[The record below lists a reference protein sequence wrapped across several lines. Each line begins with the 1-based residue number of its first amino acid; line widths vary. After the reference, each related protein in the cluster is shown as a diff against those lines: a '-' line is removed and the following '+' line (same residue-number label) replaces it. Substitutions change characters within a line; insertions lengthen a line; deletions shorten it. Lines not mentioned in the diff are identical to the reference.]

1 MGIFLRIYWELQTS
15 GYRLTH
21 AIKTDMEAHAMKFE
35 HTLQTHHQ
43 LHFGDAR
50 KMTAVGDI
58 SIDLVVTS
66 PPYPMIQMWD
76 ALFAR
81 LDSAVAKAL
90 RQNYGMVAFE
100 RMHALLDPVWAEVH
114 RVLKPGGIA
123 CINIGDAV
131 RKIGDDFMLYPNHAR
146 ILSRMLAIGFQPL
159 PLILWRKPT
168 NAPNKF
174 MGSGMLPPGAYVTL
188 EHEHILV
195 LRKGAK
201 REFSTAEDKQRRR
214 ESAFFWEER
223 NTWFSDV
230 WMGLIGTTQ
239 RLADNGIRKRSA
251 AFPFELPYR
260 LINMFSI
267 KGDLVLDPFL
277 GIGTTL
283 LAAMAT
289 GRNGIGIELETD
301 FRETV
306 AGSLS
311 SVTSIAQRRLSE
323 RLTNHL
329 KFVEQRT
336 AADRPIKHRN
346 RLYGFPVMTRQEI
359 ELVFHRPTN
368 VSQTAE
374 DAFRIDYDILPMADG
389 QGPPPSL
396 PINCMSTEQP
406 RTRPTQG
413 MLFE

>member
-1 MGIFLRIYWELQTS
+1 MTLEDTMQT
-15 GYRLTH
+15 R
-21 AIKTDMEAHAMKFE
+21 
-35 HTLQTHHQ
+35 HQ

-50 KMTAVGDI
+50 KMKAIGD
-58 SIDLVVTS
+58 SSVDLVVTS

-81 LDSAVAKAL
+81 LDPAVAKAL
-90 RQNYGMVAFE
+90 KQNRGMVAFE
-100 RMHALLDPVWAEVH
+100 RMHAALDPVWAEMD
-114 RVLKPGGIA
+114 RVLKPGAIA

-131 RKIGDDFMLYPNHAR
+131 RKIGADFMLYPNHAR

-195 LRKGAK
+195 LRKGSK
-201 REFSTAEDKQRRR
+201 RDFSKAEDKQRRR

-239 RLADNGIRKRSA
+239 RLTDNDIRKRSA

-260 LINMFSI
+260 LINMFSV

-277 GIGTTL
+277 GLGTTL

-311 SVTSIAQRRLSE
+311 AVTSIAHRRLSG
-323 RLTNHL
+323 RLSNHL
-329 KFVEQRT
+329 EFVQQRI
-336 AADRPIKHRN
+336 AAGRTLKHRN
-346 RLYGFPVMTRQEI
+346 RPYGFAVMTAQEV
-359 ELVFHRPTN
+359 ELVFHRPKT
-368 VSQTAE
+368 VSQIAE
-374 DAFRIDYDILPMADG
+374 DAFLVDYDIFHLEDCRRL
-389 QGPPPSL
+389 PPPL
-396 PINCMSTEQP
+396 TE
-406 RTRPTQG
+406 RRPTTKQ
-413 MLFE
+413 M

>member
-1 MGIFLRIYWELQTS
+1 MR
-15 GYRLTH
+15 
-21 AIKTDMEAHAMKFE
+21 TD
-35 HTLQTHHQ
+35 HTLQTRHQ
-43 LHFGDAR
+43 LHLGDAR
-50 KMTAVGDI
+50 KMTAIGDN
-58 SIDLVVTS
+58 SVDLVVTS

-76 ALFAR
+76 ELFAR
-81 LDSAVAKAL
+81 LAPAVANAL
-90 RQNYGMVAFE
+90 SQNRGMVAFE
-100 RMHALLDPVWAEVH
+100 RMHAALDPVWAEVH

-131 RKIGDDFMLYPNHAR
+131 RKIGADFMLYPNHAR
-146 ILSRMLAIGFQPL
+146 ILSRMLTIGFQPL

-201 REFSTAEDKQRRR
+201 RDFSAAEDKQRRR

-230 WMGLIGTTQ
+230 WMGLIGATQ

-260 LINMFSI
+260 LINMFSV

-283 LAAMAT
+283 FAAMAA
-289 GRNGIGIELETD
+289 GRNGIGFELETD

-306 AGSLS
+306 TGSLS
-311 SVTSIAQRRLSE
+311 SVTPVAQRRLTE
-323 RLTNHL
+323 RLANHL
-329 KFVEQRT
+329 DFVEQRT
-336 AADRPIKHRN
+336 AAGRPIKHCN
-346 RLYGFPVMTRQEI
+346 RPYGFPVMTRQEV
-359 ELVFHRPTN
+359 ELVFHRPTT
-368 VSQTAE
+368 VSQTEE
-374 DAFRIDYDILPMADG
+374 DVFLIDYEILQLTDG
-389 QGPPPSL
+389 QVPPPS
-396 PINCMSTEQP
+396 PPKNCKSSEQS
-406 RTRPTQG
+406 RNLPTQG
-413 MLFE
+413 MLFD

>member
-1 MGIFLRIYWELQTS
+1 
-15 GYRLTH
+15 
-21 AIKTDMEAHAMKFE
+21 MKFE
-35 HTLQTHHQ
+35 HTMQTRHQ

-50 KMTAVGDI
+50 KMKAIGDN
-58 SIDLVVTS
+58 SVDLVVTS

-76 ALFAR
+76 TLFAR
-81 LDSAVAKAL
+81 LDPAVAKAL
-90 RQNYGMVAFE
+90 TQNHGMMAFE
-100 RMHALLDPVWAEVH
+100 RMHAALDPVWAEVH
-114 RVLKPGGIA
+114 RVLKPGAIA

-146 ILSRMLAIGFQPL
+146 ILSRMLTIGFQPL

-195 LRKGAK
+195 LRKGSK
-201 REFSTAEDKQRRR
+201 RDFSETEDKRRRR

-230 WMGLIGTTQ
+230 WMGLIGATQ
-239 RLADNGIRKRSA
+239 RLADSDIRKRSA

-260 LINMFSI
+260 LINMFSV

-277 GIGTTL
+277 GLGTTL

-289 GRNGIGIELETD
+289 GRNGIGIELEPD

-311 SVTSIAQRRLSE
+311 AVTSIAYRRLSD
-323 RLTNHL
+323 RLADHL
-329 KFVEQRT
+329 EFVQQRT
-336 AADRPIKHRN
+336 AAGRTIKHRN
-346 RLYGFPVMTRQEI
+346 RPYGFPVMTAQEV
-359 ELVFHRPTN
+359 ELVFHRPKT
-368 VSQTAE
+368 VSQIAE
-374 DAFRIDYDILPMADG
+374 DTFLVDCDIFQLEDCRR
-389 QGPPPSL
+389 PPPPLTKNRLS
-396 PINCMSTEQP
+396 STQP
-406 RTRPTQG
+406 RTRPSQG
-413 MLFE
+413 LLFE

>member
-1 MGIFLRIYWELQTS
+1 MQT
-15 GYRLTH
+15 R
-21 AIKTDMEAHAMKFE
+21 
-35 HTLQTHHQ
+35 HQ

-50 KMTAVGDI
+50 KMKAVGDN
-58 SIDLVVTS
+58 SVDLIVTS

-76 ALFAR
+76 ALFTR
-81 LDSAVAKAL
+81 LDPTVAKTL
-90 RQNYGMVAFE
+90 RQHRGMVAFE
-100 RMHALLDPVWAEVH
+100 RMHAALDPVWAEVH
-114 RVLKPGGIA
+114 RVLIPGGIA

-201 REFSTAEDKQRRR
+201 RDFSAAEDKQRRR

-230 WMGLIGTTQ
+230 WMGLIGATQ

-260 LINMFSI
+260 LINMFSV

-283 LAAMAT
+283 FAAMAA
-289 GRNGIGIELETD
+289 GRNGIGFELETD

-311 SVTSIAQRRLSE
+311 SVTSLAQRRLSE
-323 RLTNHL
+323 RLANHL
-329 KFVEQRT
+329 EFVEQRT
-336 AADRPIKHRN
+336 AAGRPIKHRN
-346 RLYGFPVMTRQEI
+346 RPYGFPVMTRQEV
-359 ELVFHRPTN
+359 ELVFHRPTI

-374 DAFRIDYDILPMADG
+374 DAFLIDYDILQLADG

-396 PINCMSTEQP
+396 PENCKSSERP
-406 RTRPTQG
+406 RTCPTQG
-413 MLFE
+413 LLFE

>member
-1 MGIFLRIYWELQTS
+1 
-15 GYRLTH
+15 
-21 AIKTDMEAHAMKFE
+21 MKIE

-50 KMTAVGDI
+50 KMTAIDDN

-76 ALFAR
+76 TLFTC
-81 LDSAVAKAL
+81 LDPSVGKAL
-90 RQNYGMVAFE
+90 RQNRGMVAFE
-100 RMHALLDPVWAEVH
+100 RMHAALDPVWTEVQ

-131 RKIGDDFMLYPNHAR
+131 RTIGDDFMLYPNHAR
-146 ILSRMLAIGFQPL
+146 ILSRLLAIGFQPL

-195 LRKGAK
+195 LRKGSK
-201 REFSTAEDKQRRR
+201 RGFSATEDIQRRR

-230 WMGLIGTTQ
+230 WMGLIGTNQ
-239 RLADNGIRKRSA
+239 RLAENEIRKRSA

-260 LINMFSI
+260 LINMFSV

-283 LAAMAT
+283 LAATAA
-289 GRNGIGIELETD
+289 GRNSIGFELEAE
-301 FRETV
+301 FRTTIAE
-306 AGSLS
+306 SLS
-311 SVTSIAQRRLSE
+311 AVRPIAHRRLAD
-323 RLTNHL
+323 RIANHL
-329 KFVEQRT
+329 AFVQQRT
-336 AADRPIKHRN
+336 ADGRAIKHRN
-346 RLYGFPVMTRQEI
+346 RPYGFPVMTLQEV
-359 ELVFHRPTN
+359 ELIFHRPTS

-374 DAFRIDYDILPMADG
+374 NAFTVDYDIFSIDDCRRP
-389 QGPPPSL
+389 PPVTENSPPSL
-396 PINCMSTEQP
+396 RPQ
-406 RTRPTQG
+406 TRPHQG
-413 MLFE
+413 LLFE

>member
-1 MGIFLRIYWELQTS
+1 M
-15 GYRLTH
+15 
-21 AIKTDMEAHAMKFE
+21 
-35 HTLQTHHQ
+35 
-43 LHFGDAR
+43 
-50 KMTAVGDI
+50 
-58 SIDLVVTS
+58 
-66 PPYPMIQMWD
+66 P
-76 ALFAR
+76 
-81 LDSAVAKAL
+81 
-90 RQNYGMVAFE
+90 AFE
-100 RMHALLDPVWAEVH
+100 RMHAALDPVWAEVH
-114 RVLKPGGIA
+114 RVLIPGGIA

-159 PLILWRKPT
+159 PFILWRKPT

-188 EHEHILV
+188 EHEYILV

-201 REFSTAEDKQRRR
+201 RDFSTAEDKQRRR

-230 WMGLIGTTQ
+230 WMGLIGATQ

-260 LINMFSI
+260 LINMFSV

-283 LAAMAT
+283 FAAMAA
-289 GRNGIGIELETD
+289 GRNGIGFELETD

-311 SVTSIAQRRLSE
+311 TVASIAQRRLTE
-323 RLTNHL
+323 RLANHL
-329 KFVEQRT
+329 EFVEQRT
-336 AADRPIKHRN
+336 AAGRPIKHRN
-346 RLYGFPVMTRQEI
+346 RPYGFPVMTRQEV
-359 ELVFHRPTN
+359 ELVFHRPTI
-368 VSQTAE
+368 VSQTEE
-374 DAFRIDYDILPMADG
+374 DAFRIDYDILQLAGG
-389 QGPPPSL
+389 QRPPP
-396 PINCMSTEQP
+396 PQPENCISSERP
-406 RTRPTQG
+406 RTHPTQG
-413 MLFE
+413 LLFE

>member
-1 MGIFLRIYWELQTS
+1 
-15 GYRLTH
+15 
-21 AIKTDMEAHAMKFE
+21 MKFE
-35 HTLQTHHQ
+35 HTMQTHHQ

-50 KMTAVGDI
+50 KMKAIGDN
-58 SIDLVVTS
+58 SVDLVVTS

-76 ALFAR
+76 TLFAR
-81 LDSAVAKAL
+81 LDPAVAKAL
-90 RQNYGMVAFE
+90 TQNHGMMAFE
-100 RMHALLDPVWAEVH
+100 RMHAALDPVWAEVH
-114 RVLKPGGIA
+114 RVLKPGAIA

-146 ILSRMLAIGFQPL
+146 ILSRMLTTGFQPL

-195 LRKGAK
+195 LRKGSK
-201 REFSTAEDKQRRR
+201 RDFLEAEDKQRRR

-230 WMGLIGTTQ
+230 WMGLIGANQ
-239 RLADNGIRKRSA
+239 RLADNDIRKRSA

-260 LINMFSI
+260 LINMFSV

-277 GIGTTL
+277 GLGTTL

-306 AGSLS
+306 AESLS
-311 SVTSIAQRRLSE
+311 TVTSIAYRRLSD
-323 RLTNHL
+323 RLANHL
-329 KFVEQRT
+329 EFVQQRT
-336 AADRPIKHRN
+336 AAGRTIKHRN
-346 RLYGFPVMTRQEI
+346 RPYGFPVMTSQEV
-359 ELVFHRPTN
+359 ELVFHRPKT
-368 VSQTAE
+368 VSQIAE
-374 DAFRIDYDILPMADG
+374 DAFLVDYDIFRLEDCRR
-389 QGPPPSL
+389 PPPPLTKNRPS
-396 PINCMSTEQP
+396 STQP
-406 RTRPTQG
+406 QTRPSQG
-413 MLFE
+413 LLFE

>member
-1 MGIFLRIYWELQTS
+1 
-15 GYRLTH
+15 
-21 AIKTDMEAHAMKFE
+21 MKFE
-35 HTLQTHHQ
+35 HTMQAHHQ

-50 KMTAVGDI
+50 KMKAIGDN
-58 SIDLVVTS
+58 SVDLVVTS

-76 ALFAR
+76 TLFAR
-81 LDSAVAKAL
+81 LDPAVAKAL
-90 RQNYGMVAFE
+90 TQNHGMMAFE
-100 RMHALLDPVWAEVH
+100 RMHATLDPVWAEVH
-114 RVLKPGGIA
+114 RVLKPGAIA

-146 ILSRMLAIGFQPL
+146 ILSRMLTTGFQPL

-195 LRKGAK
+195 LRKGSK
-201 REFSTAEDKQRRR
+201 RDFLETEDKQRRR

-230 WMGLIGTTQ
+230 WMGLIGANQ
-239 RLADNGIRKRSA
+239 RLADKDIRKRSA

-277 GIGTTL
+277 GLGTTL

-306 AGSLS
+306 AESLS
-311 SVTSIAQRRLSE
+311 TVTSIAYRRLSD
-323 RLTNHL
+323 RLANHL
-329 KFVEQRT
+329 EFVQQRT
-336 AADRPIKHRN
+336 AAGRTIKHRN
-346 RLYGFPVMTRQEI
+346 RPYGFPVMTSQEV
-359 ELVFHRPTN
+359 ELVFHRPKT
-368 VSQTAE
+368 VSQIAE
-374 DAFRIDYDILPMADG
+374 DEFLVDYDIFQLEDCRR
-389 QGPPPSL
+389 PPPPL
-396 PINCMSTEQP
+396 PKNRPSSTQP
-406 RTRPTQG
+406 RTRPSQG
-413 MLFE
+413 LLFE

>member
-1 MGIFLRIYWELQTS
+1 MQT
-15 GYRLTH
+15 R
-21 AIKTDMEAHAMKFE
+21 
-35 HTLQTHHQ
+35 HQ

-50 KMTAVGDI
+50 KMKAVGDN
-58 SIDLVVTS
+58 SVDLIVTS

-76 ALFAR
+76 TLFAR
-81 LDSAVAKAL
+81 LDPTVAKAL
-90 RQNYGMVAFE
+90 RQHRGMVAFE
-100 RMHALLDPVWAEVH
+100 RMHAALDPVWAEVH
-114 RVLKPGGIA
+114 RVLIPGGIA

-201 REFSTAEDKQRRR
+201 RDFSAAEDKQRRR

-230 WMGLIGTTQ
+230 WMGLIGATQ

-260 LINMFSI
+260 LINMFSV

-283 LAAMAT
+283 FAAMAA
-289 GRNGIGIELETD
+289 GRNGIGFELETD

-311 SVTSIAQRRLSE
+311 TVTTIAQRRLSE
-323 RLTNHL
+323 RLANHL
-329 KFVEQRT
+329 EFVEQRT
-336 AADRPIKHRN
+336 AAGRPIKHRN
-346 RLYGFPVMTRQEI
+346 RPYGFPVMTRQEV
-359 ELVFHRPTN
+359 ELVFHRPTI

-374 DAFRIDYDILPMADG
+374 DAFLIDYDILQLADG

-396 PINCMSTEQP
+396 PENCKSSERP
-406 RTRPTQG
+406 RTCPTQG
-413 MLFE
+413 LLFE

>member
-1 MGIFLRIYWELQTS
+1 
-15 GYRLTH
+15 
-21 AIKTDMEAHAMKFE
+21 MKFE
-35 HTLQTHHQ
+35 HTMQTSHQ

-50 KMTAVGDI
+50 KMKAIGDN
-58 SIDLVVTS
+58 SVDLVVTS

-76 ALFAR
+76 TLFAR
-81 LDSAVAKAL
+81 LDPAVAKAL
-90 RQNYGMVAFE
+90 TQNHGMMAFE
-100 RMHALLDPVWAEVH
+100 RMHAALDPVWAEVH
-114 RVLKPGGIA
+114 RVLKPGAIA

-146 ILSRMLAIGFQPL
+146 ILSRMLTIGFQPL

-195 LRKGAK
+195 LRKGSK
-201 REFSTAEDKQRRR
+201 RDFSETEDKQRRR

-230 WMGLIGTTQ
+230 WMGLIGATQ
-239 RLADNGIRKRSA
+239 RLADNDIRKRSA

-260 LINMFSI
+260 LINMFSV

-277 GIGTTL
+277 GLGTTL

-289 GRNGIGIELETD
+289 GRNGIGIELEPD

-311 SVTSIAQRRLSE
+311 AVTSIAYRRLSD
-323 RLTNHL
+323 RLADHL
-329 KFVEQRT
+329 EFVQQRT
-336 AADRPIKHRN
+336 AAGRTIKHRN
-346 RLYGFPVMTRQEI
+346 RPYGFPVMTAQEV
-359 ELVFHRPTN
+359 ELVFHRPKT
-368 VSQTAE
+368 VSQIAE
-374 DAFRIDYDILPMADG
+374 DTFLVDCDIFQLEDCRR
-389 QGPPPSL
+389 PPPPLTKNRLS
-396 PINCMSTEQP
+396 STQP
-406 RTRPTQG
+406 RTRPSQG
-413 MLFE
+413 LLFE

>member
-1 MGIFLRIYWELQTS
+1 MELKQILK
-15 GYRLTH
+15 RQ
-21 AIKTDMEAHAMKFE
+21 AMIIE

-50 KMTAVGDI
+50 KMKALGDN
-58 SIDLVVTS
+58 SVDLVVTS

-76 ALFAR
+76 TLFAR
-81 LDSAVAKAL
+81 LDPAVAKAL
-90 RQNYGMVAFE
+90 TQNHGMVAFE
-100 RMHALLDPVWAEVH
+100 RMHAALDPVWAEVH
-114 RVLKPGGIA
+114 RVLKPGGIT

-131 RKIGDDFMLYPNHAR
+131 RKIGADFMLYPNHAR
-146 ILSRMLAIGFQPL
+146 ILSRMLTIGFQPL

-195 LRKGAK
+195 LRKGSK
-201 REFSTAEDKQRRR
+201 RDFSEAEDKQRRR

-230 WMGLIGTTQ
+230 WMGLIGATQ
-239 RLADNGIRKRSA
+239 RLADNDIRKRSA

-260 LINMFSI
+260 LINMFSV

-283 LAAMAT
+283 FAAMAT

-306 AGSLS
+306 TGSLS
-311 SVTSIAQRRLSE
+311 AVTSIAHRRLSD
-323 RLTNHL
+323 RLANHQE
-329 KFVEQRT
+329 FVQQRT
-336 AADRPIKHRN
+336 AAGRTIKHRN
-346 RLYGFPVMTRQEI
+346 RPYGFPVMTAQEVD
-359 ELVFHRPTN
+359 LVFHRPKT
-368 VSQTAE
+368 VTQTAE
-374 DAFRIDYDILPMADG
+374 DAFLIDYDIFQLEDCLRPLPPLTG
-389 QGPPPSL
+389 KRPS
-396 PINCMSTEQP
+396 STQP
-406 RTRPTQG
+406 RPRPSQG
-413 MLFE
+413 LLFE

>member
-1 MGIFLRIYWELQTS
+1 
-15 GYRLTH
+15 
-21 AIKTDMEAHAMKFE
+21 MKIE
-35 HTLQTHHQ
+35 HTMQTRHQ

-50 KMTAVGDI
+50 KMKAIGDNSVG
-58 SIDLVVTS
+58 LVVTS

-76 ALFAR
+76 TLFSRLDPAVAR
-81 LDSAVAKAL
+81 LL
-90 RQNYGMVAFE
+90 MQHHGMAAFE
-100 RMHALLDPVWAEVH
+100 RMHAALDPVWAEVH
-114 RVLKPGGIA
+114 RVLKPGAIA

-146 ILSRMLAIGFQPL
+146 ILSRMLTIGFQPL

-195 LRKGAK
+195 LRKGSK
-201 REFSTAEDKQRRR
+201 RDFSETEDKQRRR

-230 WMGLIGTTQ
+230 WMGLIGATQ
-239 RLADNGIRKRSA
+239 RLADNDIRKRSG

-260 LINMFSI
+260 LINMFSV

-277 GIGTTL
+277 GLGTTL

-311 SVTSIAQRRLSE
+311 AVPSIAHRRLSD
-323 RLTNHL
+323 RLANHL
-329 KFVEQRT
+329 EFVQQRT
-336 AADRPIKHRN
+336 AAGRTIKHRN
-346 RLYGFPVMTRQEI
+346 RPYGFPVMTAQEV
-359 ELVFHRPTN
+359 ELVFHRPKT
-368 VSQTAE
+368 VSQIRE
-374 DAFRIDYDILPMADG
+374 DAFLVDYEIFQLEDCDR
-389 QGPPPSL
+389 PPPPLTENRPS
-396 PINCMSTEQP
+396 STRP
-406 RTRPTQG
+406 RTRPSQG
-413 MLFE
+413 LLFE

>member
-1 MGIFLRIYWELQTS
+1 
-15 GYRLTH
+15 
-21 AIKTDMEAHAMKFE
+21 MKFE

-50 KMTAVGDI
+50 KMKAIGDN
-58 SIDLVVTS
+58 SVDLVVTS

-76 ALFAR
+76 ELFAR
-81 LDSAVAKAL
+81 LDPAVAKAL
-90 RQNYGMVAFE
+90 TQNHGMMAFE
-100 RMHALLDPVWAEVH
+100 RMHAALDPVWAEVH
-114 RVLKPGGIA
+114 RVLKPGAIA

-146 ILSRMLAIGFQPL
+146 ILLRMLTIGFQPL

-195 LRKGAK
+195 LRKGSK
-201 REFSTAEDKQRRR
+201 RDFSKAEDKQRRR

-230 WMGLIGTTQ
+230 WMGLIGATQ

-251 AFPFELPYR
+251 AFPLELPYR
-260 LINMFSI
+260 LINMFSV

-277 GIGTTL
+277 GLGTTL

-306 AGSLS
+306 AESLS
-311 SVTSIAQRRLSE
+311 AVTSIAYRRLSD
-323 RLTNHL
+323 RLADHL
-329 KFVEQRT
+329 EFVQQRT
-336 AADRPIKHRN
+336 AAGRTIKHRN
-346 RLYGFPVMTRQEI
+346 RPYGFPVMTAQEV
-359 ELVFHRPTN
+359 ELVFHRPKT
-368 VSQTAE
+368 VSRITE
-374 DAFRIDYDILPMADG
+374 DTFLVDYDIFLLEDCRRA
-389 QGPPPSL
+389 PPPLTKNRLS
-396 PINCMSTEQP
+396 STQP
-406 RTRPTQG
+406 RTRPSQG
-413 MLFE
+413 LLFE

>member
-1 MGIFLRIYWELQTS
+1 ME
-15 GYRLTH
+15 
-21 AIKTDMEAHAMKFE
+21 KTM
-35 HTLQTHHQ
+35 QTHHQ
-43 LHFGDAR
+43 LHFSDAR
-50 KMTAVGDI
+50 KMKAIGANSV
-58 SIDLVVTS
+58 DLVVTS
-66 PPYPMIQMWD
+66 PPYPMIKMWD
-76 ALFAR
+76 ALFTR
-81 LDSAVAKAL
+81 LDPAVANDL
-90 RQNYGMVAFE
+90 TQNRGMVAFE
-100 RMHALLDPVWAEVH
+100 RMHAALDPVWAEVH

-146 ILSRMLAIGFQPL
+146 ILSRMLTIGFQPL

-188 EHEHILV
+188 EHEHILI

-201 REFSTAEDKQRRR
+201 RDFSAAEDKQRRR

-230 WMGLIGTTQ
+230 WMGLIGATQ

-283 LAAMAT
+283 FAAMAS
-289 GRNGIGIELETD
+289 GRNGIGFELETD

-306 AGSLS
+306 TGSLS
-311 SVTSIAQRRLSE
+311 ALTAIAHRRLNE
-323 RLTNHL
+323 RLANHL
-329 KFVEQRT
+329 EFVEQRT
-336 AADRPIKHRN
+336 AAGRPIKHHN
-346 RLYGFPVMTRQEI
+346 RSYGFPVMTRQEI
-359 ELVFHRPTN
+359 ELVFHRPTI

-374 DAFRIDYDILPMADG
+374 NAFQIDYDIFQLDDCRRP
-389 QGPPPSL
+389 QPPL
-396 PINCMSTEQP
+396 TENVKSPERP
-406 RTRPTQG
+406 RTRPTQS

>member
-1 MGIFLRIYWELQTS
+1 MQT
-15 GYRLTH
+15 R
-21 AIKTDMEAHAMKFE
+21 
-35 HTLQTHHQ
+35 HQ

-50 KMTAVGDI
+50 KMKAVGDN
-58 SIDLVVTS
+58 SVDLIVTS

-76 ALFAR
+76 ALFTR
-81 LDSAVAKAL
+81 LDPTVAKTL
-90 RQNYGMVAFE
+90 RQHRGMVAFE
-100 RMHALLDPVWAEVH
+100 RMHAALDPVWAEVH
-114 RVLKPGGIA
+114 RVLIPGGIA

-201 REFSTAEDKQRRR
+201 RDFSAAEDKQRRR

-230 WMGLIGTTQ
+230 WMGLIGATQ

-260 LINMFSI
+260 LINMFSV

-283 LAAMAT
+283 FAAMAA
-289 GRNGIGIELETD
+289 GRNGIGFELETD

-311 SVTSIAQRRLSE
+311 SVTSLAQRRLSE
-323 RLTNHL
+323 RLANHL
-329 KFVEQRT
+329 EFVEQRT
-336 AADRPIKHRN
+336 AAGRPIKHRN
-346 RLYGFPVMTRQEI
+346 RPYGFPVMTRQEV
-359 ELVFHRPTN
+359 ELVFHRPTI

-374 DAFRIDYDILPMADG
+374 DAFLIDYDILQLADG
-389 QGPPPSL
+389 QRPPPPL
-396 PINCMSTEQP
+396 PKNCKSSERP
-406 RTRPTQG
+406 RIHPTQG
-413 MLFE
+413 LLFE

>member
-1 MGIFLRIYWELQTS
+1 
-15 GYRLTH
+15 
-21 AIKTDMEAHAMKFE
+21 MEKAM
-35 HTLQTHHQ
+35 QTHHQ

-50 KMTAVGDI
+50 KMMAIGGNSV
-58 SIDLVVTS
+58 DLVVTS

-76 ALFAR
+76 ELFAR
-81 LDSAVAKAL
+81 LDPAVAKAL
-90 RQNYGMVAFE
+90 MQNRGLVAFE
-100 RMHALLDPVWAEVH
+100 RMHAALDPVWAEVY

-146 ILSRMLAIGFQPL
+146 ILSRMLTIGFQPL

-230 WMGLIGTTQ
+230 WMGLIGATQ

-260 LINMFSI
+260 LINMFSV

-283 LAAMAT
+283 FAAMAT
-289 GRNGIGIELETD
+289 GRNSIGIELETD

-311 SVTSIAQRRLSE
+311 AVTSIAQRRLTD
-323 RLTNHL
+323 RLVNHL
-329 KFVEQRT
+329 EFVQQRT
-336 AADRPIKHRN
+336 AAGRTIKHRN
-346 RLYGFPVMTRQEI
+346 RPYGFPVMTAQEV
-359 ELVFHRPTN
+359 ELVFHLPKT

-374 DAFRIDYDILPMADG
+374 DAFLVDCDIFQLADG
-389 QGPPPSL
+389 QEPPPSL
-396 PINCMSTEQP
+396 PKNCKSSEQP

>member
-1 MGIFLRIYWELQTS
+1 
-15 GYRLTH
+15 
-21 AIKTDMEAHAMKFE
+21 
-35 HTLQTHHQ
+35 
-43 LHFGDAR
+43 
-50 KMTAVGDI
+50 
-58 SIDLVVTS
+58 
-66 PPYPMIQMWD
+66 
-76 ALFAR
+76 
-81 LDSAVAKAL
+81 
-90 RQNYGMVAFE
+90 
-100 RMHALLDPVWAEVH
+100 MHASLDPVWAEVH
-114 RVLKPGGIA
+114 RVLKPGAIA

-195 LRKGAK
+195 LRKGSK
-201 REFSTAEDKQRRR
+201 RDFSETEDKQRRR

-230 WMGLIGTTQ
+230 WMGLIGATQ
-239 RLADNGIRKRSA
+239 RLADNDIRKRSG

-260 LINMFSI
+260 LINMFSV

-277 GIGTTL
+277 GLGTTL

-306 AGSLS
+306 TGSLS
-311 SVTSIAQRRLSE
+311 AVPSIAHRRLSD
-323 RLTNHL
+323 RLADHL
-329 KFVEQRT
+329 EFVQQRT
-336 AADRPIKHRN
+336 AAGRTIKHRN
-346 RLYGFPVMTRQEI
+346 RPYGFPVMTAQEV
-359 ELVFHRPTN
+359 ELVFHRPKT
-368 VSQTAE
+368 VSQIGE
-374 DAFRIDYDILPMADG
+374 DAFLVDYDIFQLEDCRR
-389 QGPPPSL
+389 PPPPL
-396 PINCMSTEQP
+396 TENRPPST
-406 RTRPTQG
+406 RSGTRPSQG
-413 MLFE
+413 LLFE

>member
-1 MGIFLRIYWELQTS
+1 
-15 GYRLTH
+15 
-21 AIKTDMEAHAMKFE
+21 MKIE
-35 HTLQTHHQ
+35 HTMQTHHQ

-50 KMTAVGDI
+50 KMKALGDN
-58 SIDLVVTS
+58 SVDLVVTS

-76 ALFAR
+76 TLFAR
-81 LDSAVAKAL
+81 LDPSVAKAL
-90 RQNYGMVAFE
+90 TQYHGMVAFE
-100 RMHALLDPVWAEVH
+100 RMHAALDPVWAEVH
-114 RVLKPGGIA
+114 RVLKPGAIA

-146 ILSRMLAIGFQPL
+146 ILSCMLSTGFQPL

-195 LRKGAK
+195 LRKGSK
-201 REFSTAEDKQRRR
+201 RDFSEAEDKQRRR

-230 WMGLIGTTQ
+230 WMGLIGATQ
-239 RLADNGIRKRSA
+239 RLAENDIRKRSA

-260 LINMFSI
+260 LITMFSV
-267 KGDLVLDPFL
+267 KGDLVLDPFSGL
-277 GIGTTL
+277 GTTL

-289 GRNGIGIELETD
+289 GRNGIGIELEID

-311 SVTSIAQRRLSE
+311 AVTSIAHRRLSD
-323 RLTNHL
+323 RLANHL
-329 KFVEQRT
+329 EFVQQRI
-336 AADRPIKHRN
+336 AAGRTIKHRN
-346 RLYGFPVMTRQEI
+346 RPYGFPVMTAQEV
-359 ELVFHRPTN
+359 ELVFHRPKT

-374 DAFRIDYDILPMADG
+374 DAFLVDYDIFQLEDCRRA
-389 QGPPPSL
+389 PPPLTKNRPS
-396 PINCMSTEQP
+396 STQP
-406 RTRPTQG
+406 RTRPSQG
-413 MLFE
+413 LLFE

>member
-1 MGIFLRIYWELQTS
+1 MQT
-15 GYRLTH
+15 R
-21 AIKTDMEAHAMKFE
+21 
-35 HTLQTHHQ
+35 HQ

-50 KMTAVGDI
+50 KMKTVGDN
-58 SIDLVVTS
+58 SVDLIVTS

-81 LDSAVAKAL
+81 LDPAVAKDL
-90 RQNYGMVAFE
+90 TQDHGMAAFE
-100 RMHALLDPVWAEVH
+100 RMHAALDPVWTEVH
-114 RVLKPGGIA
+114 RVLIPGGIA

-146 ILSRMLAIGFQPL
+146 ILSRMLALGFQPL

-195 LRKGAK
+195 LRKGSK
-201 REFSTAEDKQRRR
+201 RDFSAAEHKQRRR

-230 WMGLIGTTQ
+230 WMGLIGATQ
-239 RLADNGIRKRSA
+239 RLADSGIRKRSA

-260 LINMFSI
+260 LINMFSV

-283 LAAMAT
+283 FAAMAA
-289 GRNGIGIELETD
+289 GRNGIGFELETD

-306 AGSLS
+306 AGSLL
-311 SVTSIAQRRLSE
+311 SVTSIAQRRLTE
-323 RLTNHL
+323 RLANHL
-329 KFVEQRT
+329 EFVEQRS
-336 AADRPIKHRN
+336 AAGRPIRHRN
-346 RLYGFPVMTRQEI
+346 RPYGFPVMTRQEV
-359 ELVFHRPTN
+359 ELVFHRPTI

-374 DAFRIDYDILPMADG
+374 DAFLVDYDIFQLEDCR
-389 QGPPPSL
+389 QPPPPTNKRPYSL
-396 PINCMSTEQP
+396 
-406 RTRPTQG
+406 RTHTRHTQG
-413 MLFE
+413 LLFE

>member
-1 MGIFLRIYWELQTS
+1 
-15 GYRLTH
+15 
-21 AIKTDMEAHAMKFE
+21 MKFE
-35 HTLQTHHQ
+35 HTMQTRHQ

-50 KMTAVGDI
+50 KMKAIGDN
-58 SIDLVVTS
+58 SVDLVVTS

-76 ALFAR
+76 TLFAR
-81 LDSAVAKAL
+81 LDPAVAKAL
-90 RQNYGMVAFE
+90 TQNHGMMAFE
-100 RMHALLDPVWAEVH
+100 RMHAALDPVWAEVH
-114 RVLKPGGIA
+114 RVLKPGAIA

-146 ILSRMLAIGFQPL
+146 ILSRMLTIGFQPL

-195 LRKGAK
+195 LRKGSK
-201 REFSTAEDKQRRR
+201 RDFSETEDKQRRR

-230 WMGLIGTTQ
+230 WMGLIGATQ
-239 RLADNGIRKRSA
+239 RLADNDIRKRSA

-260 LINMFSI
+260 LINMFSV

-277 GIGTTL
+277 GLGTTL

-289 GRNGIGIELETD
+289 GRNGIGIELEPD

-311 SVTSIAQRRLSE
+311 AVTSIAYRRLSD
-323 RLTNHL
+323 RLADHL
-329 KFVEQRT
+329 EFVQQRT
-336 AADRPIKHRN
+336 AAGRTIKHRN
-346 RLYGFPVMTRQEI
+346 RPYGFPVMTAQEV
-359 ELVFHRPTN
+359 ELVFHRPKT
-368 VSQTAE
+368 VSQIAE
-374 DAFRIDYDILPMADG
+374 DTFLVDCDIFQLEDCRR
-389 QGPPPSL
+389 PPPPLTKNRLS
-396 PINCMSTEQP
+396 STQP
-406 RTRPTQG
+406 RTRPSQG
-413 MLFE
+413 LLFE